1 MSRRDTCIGKGSR
14 WAGAGTGA
22 RTGTGTRAPAG
33 TRARTGRTDANGPGP
48 DAGART
54 GPGSGAGTHRAGDED
69 GRASAPAGTDRPLA
83 RGTGDGGTDRTNT
96 APDRTN
102 TAPAGT
108 ARRRGPVVAALML
121 GMALAALDGTVVATA
136 VPQIVGDLGGFS
148 VFSWLFSGY
157 LLAVTVTLPVYGKLS
172 DTFGRKPVLIAGIVL
187 FLAGSLLCAAAW
199 NMASLI
205 AFRVVQGL
213 GGGALQGT
221 IQTIAADLYP
231 LEERPRIVSKLSTV
245 WAVSAVAGPAV
256 GGLLAAYADWRWIF
270 LINLPVGA
278 VALWLIARHLV
289 EPPRERRPRPK
300 VDWPGA
306 LAIFLTGT
314 LLLTALVQGGVAWP
328 WLSAPSLGLL
338 GASAVCAAVTVL
350 VERRAVEP
358 IIPGWVWR
366 RRTIASVNLALGALG
381 LLMIAPTV
389 FLPTYAQAVLGL
401 GPIAAG
407 FVLSVMTLSWPVS
420 AAYSNRLYNRIGF
433 RNTALTGIG
442 AALAVLLA
450 FPLLPYPGE
459 PWQPAL
465 IMLLLG
471 AALGFF
477 QLPLLV
483 GVQSTVPWAERGTTT
498 ASLLFCRQVGQS
510 VGAALFGALA
520 NAVLAARLGG
530 AGDLDSV
537 AHAPADGTPDDG
549 LRRAVAAAVDLV
561 FVGAAAAAA
570 LALLALLFAPRRFP
584 VLEEPQPDV

>member
-1 MSRRDTCIGKGSR
+1 MGRGGGADGN
-14 WAGAGTGA
+14 AGTG
-22 RTGTGTRAPAG
+22 GDAG
-33 TRARTGRTDANGPGP
+33 ADRTDANGPGP

-54 GPGSGAGTHRAGDED
+54 GPGSGAGTHRAAGDD
-69 GRASAPAGTDRPLA
+69 GRASAPAGTDRSLA
-83 RGTGDGGTDRTNT
+83 RSTGDGGV
-96 APDRTN
+96 DRTN
-102 TAPAGT
+102 TAPAGA

-278 VALWLIARHLV
+278 VALWLIARHLA

-350 VERRAVEP
+350 VERLAVEP

-366 RRTIASVNLALGALG
+366 RRTIAVVNLALGALG
-381 LLMIAPTV
+381 LLMVAPTV

-570 LALLALLFAPRRFP
+570 LALLVLLFAPRRFP